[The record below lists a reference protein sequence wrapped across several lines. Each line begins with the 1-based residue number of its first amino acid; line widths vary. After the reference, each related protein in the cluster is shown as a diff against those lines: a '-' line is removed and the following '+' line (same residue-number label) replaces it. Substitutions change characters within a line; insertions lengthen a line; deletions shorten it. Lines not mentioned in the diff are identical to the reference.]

1 MTKFLKGE
9 CSSCGGHIEF
19 PAEAVGST
27 VDCPHCGKPTELLL
41 AAPPQ
46 TSSLPIKT
54 IVYTIVAVL
63 ILVGG
68 LVGTMIALKRAKRL
82 AENKAKTVAVAQPT
96 APTKPAN
103 PFAEIGFW
111 ASPVTLEK
119 VTGSSLVYA
128 VGTVRSL
135 TNRQRFGVTVE
146 LDLLDANGQS
156 LNGETNRTTDY
167 QAVIEPKSEWRYRA
181 PVRDKKAASA
191 KVVAIKEQN

>member
-19 PAEAVGST
+19 PAEAVGSAA
-27 VDCPHCGKPTELLL
+27 DCPHCGKPTELLL

-46 TSSLPIKT
+46 TSTLPVKT
-54 IVYTIVAVL
+54 IVYTVVAVL
-63 ILVGG
+63 ILAGG
-68 LVGTMIALKRAKRL
+68 LVGAMIALKRAKRL
-82 AENKAKTVAVAQPT
+82 AENKVKTVEVVQPVAP
-96 APTKPAN
+96 AKPAN

-146 LDLLDANGQS
+146 LDLLDANDQS
-156 LNGETNRTTDY
+156 LNGETNRPTDY

-181 PVRDKKAASA
+181 PVRDKKATSA
-191 KVVAIKEQN
+191 KVVVIKEQN